1 MACPPGNCASWAAF
15 RLCKPLPPI
24 CLGCEYD
31 PGELQMLWF
40 CWRARS
46 TGEYGGLTPVDL
58 APGIIDISGKT
69 NIAKIIEYC
78 QSRGTLVAPFT
89 NFNRFGFKF
98 NLTNIRTAGALAN
111 FGGFAGGVDAG
122 DVPIAPAAGGTGGGG
137 GGGTCSC
144 TPDNGSD
151 LTVVVCTELDCQA
164 SEPKIEIT
172 VCGGTPPYQWTLSGG
187 EDLSG
192 QQSGTNNR
200 NVSVTPPSTT
210 TVAGEA
216 YEHGFEVTKDDAV
229 CLCTCGNRQH
239 AEPKGCEDES
249 EGVCRQTSFGEG
261 TFGITCQPD
270 PPDDCGFPVGLP
282 DECANCAKSGVK
294 DIRTQQMKDDGCKPC
309 GTSFDGA
316 IITVTDDVG
325 TQVSTVVIVT

>member
-1 MACPPGNCASWAAF
+1 FTADQQAIMFADGNFIFAIDNEDPLLPVEESN
-15 RLCKPLPPI
+15 RLNLI
-24 CLGCEYD
+24 ID
-31 PGELQMLWF
+31 
-40 CWRARS
+40 
-46 TGEYGGLTPVDL
+46 VDVFTKNT
-58 APGIIDISGKT
+58 DISGL
-69 NIAKIIEYC
+69 I
-78 QSRGTLVAPFT
+78 
-89 NFNRFGFKF
+89 
-98 NLTNIRTAGALAN
+98 
-111 FGGFAGGVDAG
+111 
-122 DVPIAPAAGGTGGGG
+122 
-137 GGGTCSC
+137 
-144 TPDNGSD
+144 
-151 LTVVVCTELDCQA
+151 
-164 SEPKIEIT
+164 
-172 VCGGTPPYQWTLSGG
+172 
-187 EDLSG
+187 
-192 QQSGTNNR
+192 
-200 NVSVTPPSTT
+200 
-210 TVAGEA
+210 
-216 YEHGFEVTKDDAV
+216 EVTKDDAV